1 MKGYNLT
8 LFISTIAFGVREVN
22 PDGLDLD
29 RQDSLQK
36 MMVNATEG
44 QRLISWSVQLYHQL
58 YACVTN
64 TGYRGSFYLLEKNS
78 FQELLTNQGYPAI
91 GLLRS

>member
-44 QRLISWSVQLYHQL
+44 QRLIS
-58 YACVTN
+58 
-64 TGYRGSFYLLEKNS
+64 
-78 FQELLTNQGYPAI
+78 
-91 GLLRS
+91 